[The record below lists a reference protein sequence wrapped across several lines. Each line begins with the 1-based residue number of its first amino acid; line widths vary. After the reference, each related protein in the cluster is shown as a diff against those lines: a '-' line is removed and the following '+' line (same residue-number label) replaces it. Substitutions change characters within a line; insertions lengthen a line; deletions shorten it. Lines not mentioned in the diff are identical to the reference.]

1 MARDVHETF
10 VEMAIER
17 GKMSR
22 EEALAFVK
30 KLENQKRYQA
40 DVWS

>member
-1 MARDVHETF
+1 MAKDVHAVF
-10 VEMAIER
+10 VSMAVEE
-17 GKMSR
+17 GKMSE

-30 KLENQKRYQA
+30 KMENQKRYQA